1 MDLKSAISRAKVQF
15 LGGAKTNP
23 GDVVKCLFQLD
34 STSKGFFL
42 AGWGTEKGENK
53 KAPSQSRRLC
63 ESRQI

>member
-1 MDLKSAISRAKVQF
+1 MDLESAISRAKVQF

-42 AGWGTEKGENK
+42 AGWGTEK
-53 KAPSQSRRLC
+53 RRK
-63 ESRQI
+63 

>member
-1 MDLKSAISRAKVQF
+1 MALSAGRMDLESAISRAKVQF

-42 AGWGTEKGENK
+42 AGWGTEK
-53 KAPSQSRRLC
+53 RRK
-63 ESRQI
+63 